1 MKALWIEK
9 NNQILVNNVM
19 VFMTMENAKESESG
33 PGSPLSLN
41 FGILE
46 VEVLRGEHNIHS
58 VVGHN
63 GTPFINS
70 KHLVHDCLGKF
81 RNTPWTL

>member
-1 MKALWIEK
+1 MSW
-9 NNQILVNNVM
+9 
-19 VFMTMENAKESESG
+19 FMTMENAKESESG
-33 PGSPLSLN
+33 PDSPLSLD

-58 VVGHN
+58 VVGHK
-63 GTPFINS
+63 GTPLINS

-81 RNTPWTL
+81 RYTPWTLKQVI